1 MRRLFDRERAGRPP
15 RVRWTLEE
23 VGTPYELVM
32 LTPEELASPEHRS
45 RHPLG
50 RVPVLEDHEGSLFE
64 SAALCLQVADEH
76 PESLLI
82 AALGT
87 RERGLVYQ
95 WTLFAMSELEP
106 PLIAVTRASDPA
118 AANAAAARERF
129 AVAVGAIEDTL
140 DGHDYLVAD
149 RFSVAD
155 IVVGGVLT
163 TARRREVLP
172 PSGRVSAY
180 LERLAARPAYCRA
193 YPPH

>member
-1 MRRLFDRERAGRPP
+1 
-15 RVRWTLEE
+15 
-23 VGTPYELVM
+23 M
-32 LTPEELASPEHRS
+32 LTAEELASPEHRS

-82 AALGT
+82 GALGT

-95 WTLFAMSELEP
+95 WTLFAMAELEP
-106 PLIAVTRASDPA
+106 PLITVISASDPA
-118 AANAAAARERF
+118 VANAAAARERF
-129 AVAVGAIEDTL
+129 EVAVGVIEAAL

-163 TARRREVLP
+163 SARRRDVLP
-172 PSGRVSAY
+172 PAVRVSAY